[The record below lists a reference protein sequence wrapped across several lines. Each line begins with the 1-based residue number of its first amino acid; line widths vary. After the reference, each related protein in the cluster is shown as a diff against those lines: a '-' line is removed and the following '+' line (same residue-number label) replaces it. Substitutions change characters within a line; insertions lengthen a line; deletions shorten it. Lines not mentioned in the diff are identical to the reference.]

1 MAKTES
7 TFLNMVLVLT
17 IICIIVGTI
26 LGSVYKLTE
35 APIAKAEKAKQEK
48 AIKDVAPD
56 FDNDPIAEQ
65 YTHELYARTNENMI
79 LTIFPAKKNGVL
91 VGAAVESLT
100 RKGFGGEIS
109 IMVGFNADG
118 SIRNYQV
125 LKHAETPG
133 LGSKMQEWFRTDKN
147 HQSILGL
154 NPGKGEMKVSKDG
167 GNIDAITAATISSR
181 AFIDAIQNA
190 YRAFMGEPDVHSAAS
205 PKANQ
210 NKEEKK

>member
-35 APIAKAEKAKQEK
+35 ATIAKAEKAKQEK

-65 YTHELYARTNENMI
+65 YTHELYAGTNENMI

>member
-26 LGSVYKLTE
+26 LGGVYKLTE

-65 YTHELYARTNENMI
+65 YTHELYAGTNENMI
-79 LTIFPAKKNGVL
+79 LTIFPAKKNGIL

-154 NPGKGEMKVSKDG
+154 NPGKGEMKVCKDG

>member
-56 FDNDPIAEQ
+56 PIAEQ
-65 YTHELYARTNENMI
+65 YTHELYAGTNENMI

>member
-65 YTHELYARTNENMI
+65 YTHELYAGTNENMI
-79 LTIFPAKKNGVL
+79 LTIFTAKKNGVL

>member
-65 YTHELYARTNENMI
+65 YTHELYAGTNENMI

-154 NPGKGEMKVSKDG
+154 NPGKGEMTVSKDG

>member
-65 YTHELYARTNENMI
+65 YTHELYAGTNENMI
-79 LTIFPAKKNGVL
+79 LTILPAKKNGVL
-91 VGAAVESLT
+91 VGAAVERFT

-154 NPGKGEMKVSKDG
+154 NSGKGEMKVSKDG
-167 GNIDAITAATISSR
+167 GNSDAITAATISSR

>member
-26 LGSVYKLTE
+26 LGGVYKLTE

-65 YTHELYARTNENMI
+65 YTHELYAGTNENMI
-79 LTIFPAKKNGVL
+79 LTIFPAKKNGIL

-154 NPGKGEMKVSKDG
+154 NPGKGEMKVSKD
-167 GNIDAITAATISSR
+167 
-181 AFIDAIQNA
+181 
-190 YRAFMGEPDVHSAAS
+190 
-205 PKANQ
+205 
-210 NKEEKK
+210 

>member
-65 YTHELYARTNENMI
+65 YTHELYAGTNENMI

-133 LGSKMQEWFRTDKN
+133 LGSKMQEWFRTDKH

>member
-79 LTIFPAKKNGVL
+79 LTIFP
-91 VGAAVESLT
+91 S
-100 RKGFGGEIS
+100 
-109 IMVGFNADG
+109 
-118 SIRNYQV
+118 
-125 LKHAETPG
+125 
-133 LGSKMQEWFRTDKN
+133 QEKRCTC
-147 HQSILGL
+147 GC
-154 NPGKGEMKVSKDG
+154 
-167 GNIDAITAATISSR
+167 SR
-181 AFIDAIQNA
+181 
-190 YRAFMGEPDVHSAAS
+190 
-205 PKANQ
+205 
-210 NKEEKK
+210 